1 MSTTGATAVRVEL
14 GDRQAQWSAD
24 AGFTGDPFIV
34 GRARF
39 AVMVGLEVPVGGQMA
54 VAGDDTAEAALAALF
69 SADPDRTRILSADPA
84 PA

>member
-1 MSTTGATAVRVEL
+1 MSAGSEPVVQVEL
-14 GDRQAQWSAD
+14 DGRQAQWSPG
-24 AGFTGDPFIV
+24 AGFTGHPFFV

-39 AVMVGLEVPVGGQMA
+39 AVMVGLEVPVGGQMV

-69 SADPDRTRILSADPA
+69 SADPENTRILSAHPA